1 LKNVLA
7 NRAAEKIAQEKR
19 EKMQLIQDLESI
31 KDTFIEYEEIM
42 KS

>member
-31 KDTFIEYEEIM
+31 KDTFIEYEKIM